1 MYPARVPEVRA
12 SMLTLRSRA
21 RVRVAEAGPAG
32 GRPVFLLHGWGA
44 SVYSWRFVFPA
55 LAAAGLRAVGV
66 DLRGHGLSDKPRD
79 AKAYTLAAMLA
90 HTLEVMDALEL
101 ERPAVIG
108 HSMGGRLA
116 LELAMTTPE
125 RVSALA
131 LLAPAGIGEVY
142 GTTIARFPFPWLAPL
157 APELVRR
164 WMISATLRACYGRVG
179 TFTER
184 DVDEYWAPSQYP
196 GYARAVVEL
205 LRRFEWAPVPLARL
219 AALRMPR
226 LLVRGTLDHVVWL
239 NDPKP
244 VTRVLPSGALRLVP
258 DVGHLPHEEAPE
270 PVVPMLVDLLTRASS
285 AAGSAQAG

>member
-12 SMLTLRSRA
+12 SMLTLRSGA

-44 SVYSWRFVFPA
+44 SIYGWRFVFPA
-55 LAAAGLRAVGV
+55 LAAAGFHAIGF

-79 AKAYTLAAMLA
+79 PRAYTLASMLA
-90 HTLEVMDALEL
+90 HALEVMDALGL

-116 LELAMTTPE
+116 LELAMATPE

-131 LLAPAGIGEVY
+131 LLSPAGIGEVY
-142 GTTIARFPFPWLAPL
+142 GTTIARFPFPWLTPL

-164 WMISATLRACYGRVG
+164 WMITATLRACYGHVG
-179 TFTER
+179 EFTER
-184 DVDEYWAPSQYP
+184 DVDEYWAPSQFP

-205 LRRFEWAPVPLARL
+205 LRHFEWAPVPLARL

-226 LLVRGTLDHVVWL
+226 LLVRGTLDRVVWL
-239 NDPKP
+239 TDPQP
-244 VTRVLPSGALRLVP
+244 IMRVLPSGAFRLVP
-258 DVGHLPHEEAPE
+258 EVGHLPHEEAPA
-270 PVVPMLVDLLTRASS
+270 PVMPMLLEFLAQ
-285 AAGSAQAG
+285 AAGSADTAQAG